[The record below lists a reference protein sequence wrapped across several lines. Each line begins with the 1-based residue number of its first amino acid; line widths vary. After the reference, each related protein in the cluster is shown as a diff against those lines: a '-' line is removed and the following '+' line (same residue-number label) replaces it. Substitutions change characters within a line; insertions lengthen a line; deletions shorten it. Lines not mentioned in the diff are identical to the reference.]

1 MSPPRSG
8 SHFLQY
14 LLADFF
20 PARVQTATY
29 HNQQPFSSNIFMV
42 KSHADTYIRL
52 LNEIS
57 LLQSYPL
64 LPSKFLIIVRDP
76 RIASISAY
84 EYGGR
89 KLGKSQEEFLFS
101 SNYGPDCP
109 GLFKGNYISY
119 LKKFFETWLQYCQKF
134 GAMMVKFES
143 LVTNY
148 EYFLKVIEF
157 LGIDHQI
164 QNDDLQ
170 QYQEKICLIS
180 EKLEGKWRHVARFH
194 QPNPKNPLPQKQYPS
209 EFSNLSEYEEIT
221 KVIEVEILGRFEKLG
236 YNLDYKN
243 QN

>member
-42 KSHADTYIRL
+42 KSHADTYLRL
-52 LNEIS
+52 LNEVS
-57 LLQSYPL
+57 ALQAYPL
-64 LPSKFLIIVRDP
+64 FPSKFLIIVRDP

-109 GLFKGNYISY
+109 GLFKGNYLSY
-119 LKKFFETWLQYCQKF
+119 LKKFFETWLQYCQKS
-134 GAMMVKFES
+134 GAMIVKFEN
-143 LVTNY
+143 LVTDHNCFKKVL
-148 EYFLKVIEF
+148 EYLELKIEKK
-157 LGIDHQI
+157 LLKA
-164 QNDDLQ
+164 DLL
-170 QYQEKICLIS
+170 YAKVNSIS
-180 EKLEGKWRHVARFH
+180 RLLEEKWRHAARFG
-194 QPNPKNPLPQKQYPS
+194 NSKTKTALPQKQYLC
-209 EFSNLSEYEEIT
+209 EFGDLKEYTKIT
-221 KVIEVEILGRFEKLG
+221 QIIEVEFKDTLENLG
-236 YNLDYKN
+236 YY
-243 QN
+243 